1 MLRILK
7 PISCWSLLSYALW
20 CMHAMS
26 LQSCPTLFN
35 PMDWS
40 PPGSS
45 VHGILQASILGW
57 IATPSPRGSSW
68 PRDRTQVSCIAGGFF
83 TVWATRKD
91 NSPYTP
97 QRHFYFLLRCCTF
110 NYLWNLLLKVTG
122 ALLIIKSYAI
132 FSYLTS
138 VLTWLITS
146 PFWGFF
152 FSVSLWLG
160 HSCMWIEAVSL
171 SLCVYLSYCALFL
184 WS

>member
-1 MLRILK
+1 MSEWKSLSCVRPFATPWTTVHEILHVRK
-7 PISCWSLLSYALW
+7 LEWVAFPVSWG
-20 CMHAMS
+20 S
-26 LQSCPTLFN
+26 LQ
-35 PMDWS
+35 
-40 PPGSS
+40 
-45 VHGILQASILGW
+45 
-57 IATPSPRGSSW
+57 